1 MNRHVKGHKRA
12 TPIVSPNGDDSLV
25 VDHREIVSGSA
36 DAPPNHPEATPVAA
50 STSQLGEVQTQCF
63 PSGGALL
70 WQAQDTGPPNHV
82 APQPDLSSSLLWPDS
97 ENLFLSLTD
106 GALWDQTMPGLI
118 SLENLPQ
125 GSPQAI
131 AAPPVVVGHSP
142 YDEPTVTEDGRRA
155 VQTTNGLL
163 TNTVC
168 EPRASRSGNIR
179 QLTDGLTASQ
189 CYV

>member
-1 MNRHVKGHKRA
+1 M
-12 TPIVSPNGDDSLV
+12 
-25 VDHREIVSGSA
+25 VDHRKIVSDSA
-36 DAPPNHPEATPVAA
+36 DAPPNHPEAMPVTA

-70 WQAQDTGPPNHV
+70 WQTQDTGPPNHV
-82 APQPDLSSSLLWPDS
+82 TPQPDLSSSLLWPDS

-163 TNTVC
+163 TNTVR
-168 EPRASRSGNIR
+168 EPQASRSGNIR
-179 QLTDGLTASQ
+179 QLTDGFTASQ